1 MEHFKFVGKIIFE
14 AKTPLHIS
22 GIRESNVLYMLRL
35 PDGRLIIPSTSWKG
49 AFRAIA
55 EKLAPS
61 LPMNEVEKLAVE
73 CLLNLKELS
82 DYCERFKDVI
92 KGSEGIFSLKGGEK
106 VMETLG
112 KLGYTEDEIKKEKI
126 EDLFKIYL
134 SYHCPI
140 GKLFGNQVWA
150 SRVRFFDTIL
160 SINTERRAGIG
171 VDRYSGTVR
180 DRTLYFVE
188 TIAVGIDVPLI
199 MIGEIYKDTSAKI
212 FASTLEFVKMFGLS
226 IGARKSAGLGN
237 LTIKDAKFY
246 IVDISKDTN
255 GKLLANPFKAEPIDI
270 DSFIAWLRS

>member
-1 MEHFKFVGKIIFE
+1 MEYFKFVGKIIFE
-14 AKTPLHIS
+14 AKTPLHI
-22 GIRESNVLYMLRL
+22 GGTRESNVLYMLRL

-61 LPMNEVEKLAVE
+61 QPMSEVEKLAVE
-73 CLLNLKELS
+73 CLLDLGELS
-82 DYCERFKDVI
+82 EYYERFRDAI
-92 KGSEGIFSLKGGEK
+92 EGFGDFLKGGEK
-106 VMETLG
+106 VTEVLR
-112 KLGYTEDEIKKEKI
+112 KLGYTEDEIKVKKI
-126 EDLFKIYL
+126 EDLLRIYL
-134 SYHCPI
+134 SYYCPV

-150 SRVRFFDTIL
+150 SRVRFLDTIL
-160 SINTERRAGIG
+160 STNTERRAGIG
-171 VDRYSGTVR
+171 VDRYNGTVR

-188 TIAVGIDVPLI
+188 TTAVEIEVPLI

-246 IVDISKDTN
+246 VVDISKDTN
-255 GKLLANPFKAEPIDI
+255 GKLLANPFKAEPMDI